1 MLLLQNT
8 VVRFDEILSI
18 EEKNSKKEHE
28 NRRKYHITISLD
40 SEYCKIAS
48 IKKLSVLGKVSGG
61 FKVTLLNKTGIY
73 IFF

>member
-18 EEKNSKKEHE
+18 EEKNSIKGHVTS
-28 NRRKYHITISLD
+28 RKYHITISLD

-48 IKKLSVLGKVSGG
+48 IKKLSVLGKVGGG
-61 FKVTLLNKTGIY
+61 FKESLLNKTRIY